1 MYKAVN
7 NLKEQKG
14 FTLIE
19 LLIVVA
25 IIGILAAIA
34 VPAYL
39 GQREKARLRAVE
51 ASATGAVSE
60 VLGVLDAFVAGDP
73 FMLLSA
79 TGVETCFELA
89 TPLAGNSCEA
99 VYNETTTVVNYT
111 DIDSI
116 ITAVVNHHAGKSEL
130 SPFSG
135 TALFVADDATAGTV
149 GLTPNGNRS
158 INIVAYGE
166 GNTEPIF
173 STAVFAR

>member
-39 GQREKARLRAVE
+39 GQREKARIRAVE

-60 VLGVLDAFVAGDP
+60 VLSVLDAFVAGDP
-73 FMLLSA
+73 FMLLDSD
-79 TGVETCFELA
+79 GVETCYEA
-89 TPLAGNSCEA
+89 AAPLDGHSCDA
-99 VYNETTTVVNYT
+99 VYNEGTATTYGG
-111 DIDSI
+111 IDTI
-116 ITAVVNHHAGKSEL
+116 ITAVVNHHIGKNEL
-130 SPFSG
+130 SPFIG
-135 TALFVADDATAGTV
+135 TALFVNTNNTAGTV
-149 GLTPNGNRS
+149 GLTANGNRS